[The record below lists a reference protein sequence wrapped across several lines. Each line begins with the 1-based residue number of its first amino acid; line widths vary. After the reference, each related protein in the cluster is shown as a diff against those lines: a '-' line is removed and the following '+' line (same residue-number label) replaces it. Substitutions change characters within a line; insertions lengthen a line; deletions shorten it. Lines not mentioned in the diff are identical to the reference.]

1 MARGVDVGA
10 RLVDRAVD
18 GEGRGVD
25 GLVADHD
32 VAGLVDEDEV
42 RDGDLGEVRGQ
53 GVEPEV
59 VR

>member
-1 MARGVDVGA
+1 VDVGA

-25 GLVADHD
+25 GLVADLD